1 MNKFGLACEGITDHT
16 VLENI
21 LCGYFEDFPDLDEDI
36 TYLQPQLDA
45 TDQKQATFGGWG
57 MLLDYLK
64 SLRFREDVINVQYLV
79 LQIDTDII
87 EHPNFGVS
95 YRNAK
100 GIELT
105 IEKIIDSTINELIS
119 RINSGEEGFYEK
131 NKDKVIF
138 AICVHSLECWLYAHY
153 NNKPLKSPKIVGC
166 GGALERIL
174 NEKDFKKTKQ
184 QYEKYSK
191 VFLKRKNIDLVAPK
205 DPSFSFFIKCI
216 ERISL

>member
-1 MNKFGLACEGITDHT
+1 MNKFGLACEGITDHI

-87 EHPNFGVS
+87 EHPSFGVS

-119 RINSGEEGFYEK
+119 RINSGEAGFYEK

-138 AICVHSLECWLYAHY
+138 AICVHSLECWLYAYY
-153 NNKPLKSPKIVGC
+153 NDKPLKSPKIVGC
-166 GGALERIL
+166 GGALERVL
-174 NEKDFKKTKQ
+174 KEKDFQKTKHL
-184 QYEKYSK
+184 YEKYSK
-191 VFLKRKNIDLVAPK
+191 VFLKRKNIDLVAQK
-205 DPSFSFFIKCI
+205 DPSFSFFISSI
-216 ERISL
+216 ARISL